1 MRFSTSA
8 RLSRPHKSKCA
19 SECVICCVSDLNWC
33 LRPHTSS
40 CAEGACVCQSA
51 HVCVCVAG
59 PGRAAALSVQS
70 VTLRHRRLFHV
81 PPGPGEAVSG
91 QGARSQGSHTAA
103 HCPGLRAASQRQGG
117 GGLAARPPLWG
128 YVSRALGVAAGS
140 GRPERASS
148 PQLPATRLRRWA
160 RAALTAAPS
169 VAACK
174 EGAHCL
180 VRTLTRGFRTD
191 TMLQ

>member
-1 MRFSTSA
+1 MSACPSLTPEGHVRFSTSA

-19 SECVICCVSDLNWC
+19 SECVIFCVSDLNWC

-70 VTLRHRRLFHV
+70 VTLWHRRLFHV

-117 GGLAARPPLWG
+117 GGWPLGPRSGDMFLGPWG
-128 YVSRALGVAAGS
+128 WQLEVAAQREPVPPSCPRRGS
-140 GRPERASS
+140 VGGR
-148 PQLPATRLRRWA
+148 RLR
-160 RAALTAAPS
+160 
-169 VAACK
+169 
-174 EGAHCL
+174 
-180 VRTLTRGFRTD
+180 
-191 TMLQ
+191 

>member
-1 MRFSTSA
+1 MCANPHVSVCVWQGRESRCSQCAVCDFMAQEALSCAPRTRRGCEWSGGSEPGIA
-8 RLSRPHKSKCA
+8 HRRPLSRAPGS
-19 SECVICCVSDLNWC
+19 
-33 LRPHTSS
+33 
-40 CAEGACVCQSA
+40 QST
-51 HVCVCVAG
+51 
-59 PGRAAALSVQS
+59 PGW
-70 VTLRHRRLFHV
+70 
-81 PPGPGEAVSG
+81 
-91 QGARSQGSHTAA
+91 
-103 HCPGLRAASQRQGG
+103 

-128 YVSRALGVAAGS
+128 YVFRALGVAAGS

-160 RAALTAAPS
+160 KAALTAAPS
-169 VAACK
+169 GAACK